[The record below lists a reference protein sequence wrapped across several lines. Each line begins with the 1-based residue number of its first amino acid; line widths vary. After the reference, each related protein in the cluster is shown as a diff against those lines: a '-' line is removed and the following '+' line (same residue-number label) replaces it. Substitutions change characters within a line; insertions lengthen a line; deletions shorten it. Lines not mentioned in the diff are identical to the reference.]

1 MSFWNK
7 SFVYITVLSSYKSHA
22 SKAETGVDSGGG
34 ERSSGAFPAI
44 QDVIRGGGD
53 GKLWSAKERSRSP
66 DNGGGGTKSLI
77 HSWVRG
83 RGVYLY

>member
-44 QDVIRGGGD
+44 QDVIRGGG
-53 GKLWSAKERSRSP
+53 AIE
-66 DNGGGGTKSLI
+66 
-77 HSWVRG
+77 
-83 RGVYLY
+83 